1 MICCTECNDSGQI
14 ERSKRLVWSPIETNI
29 RDVIYETEELIEI
42 GGQDACM
49 ACTRRAE
56 IEYIAWLDD
65 RAT

>member
-1 MICCTECNDSGQI
+1 MICTECEDSGQI

-56 IEYIAWLDD
+56 IEYIAWSHDC
-65 RAT
+65 AT